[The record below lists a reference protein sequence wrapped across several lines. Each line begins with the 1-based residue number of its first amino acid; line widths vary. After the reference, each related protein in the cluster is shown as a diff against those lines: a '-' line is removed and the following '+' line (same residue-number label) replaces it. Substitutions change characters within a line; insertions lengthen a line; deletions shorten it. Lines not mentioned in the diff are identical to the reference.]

1 MSNACSLTCLLTRQP
16 IYSFTSKHSAEWCA
30 AAWKQRRR
38 QALSLKGTPD
48 TDGSEQPL
56 QTSPS
61 LDFVRS
67 SLPQLT
73 QGKQAPQGSYQAKGA
88 DPDAPQGPDQATEAD
103 VTAPPSK
110 AAGPRL
116 PARVGKRSVPH
127 VNHGQVLVSQDNQ
140 HPPDAAAPEA
150 AAPKQQLP
158 EEEEQQ
164 HASELQRHSAVSAS
178 QAGGTRQPPK
188 KKKDRKEKKRKH
200 KGSKRSSAAQE
211 SSAHQES
218 SSLAE
223 TSDRGRSLSLEPSS
237 AAADD
242 DQTAMVRCWL
252 LQLPAGPFGSLCS
265 TRR

>member
-158 EEEEQQ
+158 EEEEQ